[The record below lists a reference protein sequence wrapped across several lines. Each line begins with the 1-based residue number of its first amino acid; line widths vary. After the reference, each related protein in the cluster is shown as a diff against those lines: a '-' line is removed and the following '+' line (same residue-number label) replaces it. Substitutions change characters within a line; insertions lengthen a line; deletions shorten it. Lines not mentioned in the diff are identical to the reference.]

1 MLSSQTLAYLGAI
14 RQQERISHII
24 ANNLSNVQTVGFKKD
39 IPLFHSL
46 LAEASERLSPPSQ
59 GTVQTVFA
67 QGHVYR
73 TNNPLDVAIEGEGF
87 FKVKVGEDIRYSRA
101 GNFRLDRDGKLL
113 DAGNRPVLGQNREI
127 TLRGNQI
134 VIGGDGTIQVDGNPV
149 GKLDVVTFSNL
160 GQLVK
165 EGHNLYYALN
175 PGEEKEADRAAILQ
189 NHLESSNV
197 NPVEEMISLMDS
209 HRSFESCLKVIQS
222 NDSLDG
228 KAVNELGRV

>member
-39 IPLFHSL
+39 IALFDSL
-46 LAEASERLSPPSQ
+46 LVEASARLNPPAQ
-59 GTVQTVFA
+59 ETIQTVFG
-67 QGHVYR
+67 QGHLYR
-73 TNNPLDVAIEGEGF
+73 TNNKLDLAIEGEGF
-87 FKVKVGEDIRYSRA
+87 FKVKVGEDVRYTRA
-101 GNFRLDRDGKLL
+101 GNLRLDRDGKLL

-127 TLRGNQI
+127 TLKGNQI
-134 VIGGDGTIQVDGNPV
+134 VIGEDGTIQVDGNPV
-149 GKLDVVTFSNL
+149 GKIDIVTFADLS
-160 GQLVK
+160 QLVK

-175 PGEEKEADRAAILQ
+175 PGEEKPADRSTVLQ

-197 NPVEEMISLMDS
+197 NPVEEMINLMDS